1 MEVYMKKIKSI
12 VFVLG
17 ILTFSL
23 SSCSGSGVSAGGQI
37 TEVAVIT
44 VTGSGQ
50 VYVVPDMGYIDIGVR
65 SQGATVIEAIAINNE
80 QANAIQAALVEQG
93 IEVED
98 VQTSN
103 FNVYQ
108 QTDYDYQGSPTG
120 TYYSVENTVY
130 VTVRQLEN
138 LGKVLDAVARS
149 GANNIYGVNFDV
161 QDKSEAQSSARKL
174 AIQSAQAQA
183 QELAQAAGVE
193 LGDLISI
200 ISPSIS
206 TTPFYG
212 YGMGG
217 GGGMMETVPI
227 SSGQMPIDAQVEMT
241 FAIK

>member
-1 MEVYMKKIKSI
+1 MNKIKSI
-12 VFVLG
+12 VLVLG
-17 ILTFSL
+17 IFSFAI
-23 SSCSGSGVSAGGQI
+23 SSCSGSGVSTGGQT
-37 TEVAVIT
+37 TEAPVIT

-93 IEVED
+93 VEVED
-98 VQTSN
+98 IQTSN

-108 QTDYDYQGSPTG
+108 QTDYDYQGSPTS

-130 VTVRQLEN
+130 VTVHQLEN
-138 LGKVLDAVARS
+138 LGKVLDAAARS

-161 QDKSEAQSSARKL
+161 QDKSEAQSTARKL

-183 QELAQAAGVE
+183 RELAQAAGIE

-206 TTPFYG
+206 TTPFYE

-227 SSGQMPIDAQVEMT
+227 SSGQMPINAQVELT

>member
-1 MEVYMKKIKSI
+1 MKKIKSI
-12 VFVLG
+12 VLG
-17 ILTFSL
+17 LGLLSFIL
-23 SSCSGSGVSAGGQI
+23 SSCSGSGVSAGGQNA
-37 TEVAVIT
+37 EMAVIT

-50 VYVVPDMGYIDIGVR
+50 VYVVPDTGYIDIGVR

-93 IEVED
+93 VEVED
-98 VQTSN
+98 IQTSN

-108 QTDYDYQGSPTG
+108 QTDYDYQGNPVS

-130 VTVRQLEN
+130 VTVRKLEK
-138 LGKVLDAVARS
+138 LGKVLDAAARS

-161 QDKSEAQSSARKL
+161 QDKSEAQSTARKL

-183 QELAQAAGVE
+183 QELAQAAEVE

-200 ISPSIS
+200 ISSSIS

-212 YGMGG
+212 YGIGG
-217 GGGMMETVPI
+217 GGGMAESVPI
-227 SSGQMPIDAQVEMT
+227 SSGQMPINAQVEMT
-241 FAIK
+241 FAIQ

>member
-1 MEVYMKKIKSI
+1 MRKMMNI
-12 VFVLG
+12 VLVLG
-17 ILTFSL
+17 VFSFAL
-23 SSCSGSGVSAGGQI
+23 SSCSDSGVSAGGQT
-37 TEVAVIT
+37 TERAVIT

-50 VYVVPDMGYIDIGVR
+50 VYMVPDMGYIDIGVR

-80 QANAIQAALVEQG
+80 QANTIQTALVEQG
-93 IEVED
+93 VEKED
-98 VQTSN
+98 IQTSN

-108 QTDYDYQGSPTG
+108 QTDYDYQGNPTS

-130 VTVRQLEN
+130 VTVHQLEN
-138 LGKVLDAVARS
+138 LGKILDAAARS

-161 QDKSEAQSSARKL
+161 QDKSEAQSAARKL

-200 ISPSIS
+200 ISSSVS
-206 TTPFYG
+206 TTPYYG
-212 YGMGG
+212 YGIGG

-227 SSGQMPIDAQVEMT
+227 SSGQMPIDAQVDMT
-241 FAIK
+241 FAIQ